1 MFRAVVAA
9 LVLVVPT
16 LCWAGEAP
24 RLGQEALLEKMSVAD
39 EVVLLD
45 VRTPKE
51 YSEGFIPGAINIP
64 HDELGARI
72 AELEGA
78 RGKEIVVYCRSGRRS
93 DIALDLLQKAGFE
106 KVYHLDGDYL
116 GWTEAKRPVSK

>member
-9 LVLVVPT
+9 LVLFVPT

-64 HDELGARI
+64 HDELEARI
-72 AELEGA
+72 AELDGA

-106 KVYHLDGDYL
+106 RVYHLEGDYL
-116 GWTEAKRPVSK
+116 GWTEAKRPVEK

>member
-1 MFRAVVAA
+1 MLRAVVAA
-9 LVLVVPT
+9 LVLFVPT

-24 RLGQEALLEKMSVAD
+24 RLAQEALLEKMSVAE

-45 VRTPKE
+45 VRTQKE

-64 HDELGARI
+64 HDELEARI

-93 DIALDLLQKAGFE
+93 DIALGLLQKAGFG
-106 KVYHLDGDYL
+106 KVYHLEGDFL
-116 GWTEAKRPVSK
+116 GWTEAKRPVEK

>member
-9 LVLVVPT
+9 LMLSVPV
-16 LCWAGEAP
+16 LCWAGDAP
-24 RLGQEALLEKMSVAD
+24 RLGQEALLEKMSVPD
-39 EVVLLD
+39 QVVLLD

-64 HDELGARI
+64 HDELEARI
-72 AELEGA
+72 AELDGA

-106 KVYHLDGDYL
+106 KVYHLEGDYL
-116 GWTEAKRPVSK
+116 GWTEAKKPVEK

>member
-1 MFRAVVAA
+1 MLRAVVAA
-9 LVLVVPT
+9 LALFVPT

-24 RLGQEALLEKMSVAD
+24 RLAQEALLEKMSVAD

-51 YSEGFIPGAINIP
+51 FSEGFIPGAINIP
-64 HDELGARI
+64 HDELEARI

-93 DIALDLLQKAGFE
+93 DIALGLLQKAGFG
-106 KVYHLDGDYL
+106 KVYHLEGDFL
-116 GWTEAKRPVSK
+116 GWTEAKRPVEK

>member
-1 MFRAVVAA
+1 MLRAVVAA
-9 LVLVVPT
+9 LVLFVPT

-24 RLGQEALLEKMSVAD
+24 RLAQEALLEKMSVAD
-39 EVVLLD
+39 QVVLLD

-51 YSEGFIPGAINIP
+51 FSEGFIPGAINIP
-64 HDELGARI
+64 HDELEARI

-93 DIALDLLQKAGFE
+93 DIALGLLQKAGFE
-106 KVYHLDGDYL
+106 KVYHLEGDYL
-116 GWTEAKRPVSK
+116 GWTEAKQPVEK

>member
-1 MFRAVVAA
+1 MSRAVVAA
-9 LVLVVPT
+9 LVLFVPT

-24 RLGQEALLEKMSVAD
+24 RLGQEALVEKMSAAD

-45 VRTPKE
+45 VRTPQE
-51 YSEGFIPGAINIP
+51 YSEGFILGAIDIP
-64 HDELGARI
+64 HDELAARI
-72 AELEGA
+72 AELDGA

-106 KVYHLDGDYL
+106 RVYHLEGDYL
-116 GWTEAKRPVSK
+116 GWTEAKKPVEK

>member
-1 MFRAVVAA
+1 MMRAVVAA
-9 LVLVVPT
+9 LVLFVPT

-51 YSEGFIPGAINIP
+51 YSEGYIPGAINIP
-64 HDELGARI
+64 HDELEARI
-72 AELEGA
+72 AELDGA
-78 RGKEIVVYCRSGRRS
+78 RGKEIVVYCRSGRRA

-106 KVYHLDGDYL
+106 KVYHLEGDYL
-116 GWTEAKRPVSK
+116 GWTEAKRPVEK

>member
-1 MFRAVVAA
+1 MMRAVVAA
-9 LVLVVPT
+9 LRLSVPT

-39 EVVLLD
+39 QVVLLD

-64 HDELGARI
+64 HDELEARI
-72 AELEGA
+72 AELDGA

-106 KVYHLDGDYL
+106 KVYHLEGDYL
-116 GWTEAKRPVSK
+116 GWTEAKRPVGK

>member
-9 LVLVVPT
+9 LVLFVPT

-64 HDELGARI
+64 HDELEARI
-72 AELEGA
+72 AELDGA

-106 KVYHLDGDYL
+106 RVYHLEGDYL